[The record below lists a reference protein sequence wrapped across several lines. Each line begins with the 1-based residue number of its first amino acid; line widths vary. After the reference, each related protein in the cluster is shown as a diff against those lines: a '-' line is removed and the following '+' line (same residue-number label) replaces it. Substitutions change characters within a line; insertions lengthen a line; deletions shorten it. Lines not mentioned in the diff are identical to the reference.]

1 MEKDLKIRT
10 VGVQIN
16 IVTVDGK
23 KMTKSVFSQ
32 ILYSPCFGSSG
43 IFKGDE
49 ILGFVQLD
57 SRWLIWVKDGLLRK
71 TELKTLYYSEYTSG
85 YDLKNSL
92 SVYDYLSIGKLSRRI
107 NFDNYFNLNEDD
119 LHEVRSVLSVF
130 KDNYIEFFKS
140 LEKLQIFIAI

>member
-32 ILYSPCFGSSG
+32 ILYSPCFDSSG
-43 IFKGDE
+43 VFKGDE

-71 TELKTLYYSEYTSG
+71 TELKTLYYSEYTKG
-85 YDLKNSL
+85 YDLKNCL
-92 SVYDYLSIGKLSRRI
+92 NIYDYLSSGRLSRKI
-107 NFDNYFNLNEDD
+107 YFDDSYDLAEDD

-130 KDNYIEFFKS
+130 KDNYNDFFKS